1 MSDSVGIRVL
11 RTAAR
16 MQGGPARLGEALQ
29 APPADIADWLAG
41 TREPPDDVVLRA
53 LALILDELDTQ
64 D

>member
-16 MQGGPARLGEALQ
+16 MQGGPARLAEALQ
-29 APPADIADWLAG
+29 APRADIADWLAG

-53 LALILDELDTQ
+53 LALILDELDAQ

>member
-16 MQGGPARLGEALQ
+16 MQGGPAKLREALKVSSVE
-29 APPADIADWLAG
+29 ISDWLAG
-41 TREPPDDVVLRA
+41 TREPPGDVVLRA
-53 LALILDELDTQ
+53 LDLILDELDAQ